1 MTHEIKIGDTV
12 LEIEDTILF
21 EKQPNPFKKIFN
33 EIKLVD
39 MAEFDNCYVS
49 LLQTGRTLITMKE
62 DGNNI

>member
-1 MTHEIKIGDTV
+1 MIHEIKIGDTV

-21 EKQPNPFKKIFN
+21 EDQPNPFKKIFN